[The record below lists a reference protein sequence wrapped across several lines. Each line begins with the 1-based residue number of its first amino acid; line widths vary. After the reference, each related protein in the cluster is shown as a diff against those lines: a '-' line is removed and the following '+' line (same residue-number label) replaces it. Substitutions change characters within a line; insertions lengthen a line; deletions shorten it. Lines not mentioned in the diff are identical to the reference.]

1 MSKSEDAKTVDPAR
15 RALADLDGAV
25 GRILTELE
33 VLRGRLKES
42 EKRTGDVEEL
52 LRRFTKGDVD
62 PGSLQGSVE
71 QLRSENSE
79 LRERIEQG
87 RAGVEKILARI
98 RFLEEH
104 G

>member
-15 RALADLDGAV
+15 RALSDLDSAV
-25 GRILTELE
+25 GKALAELE
-33 VLRGRLKES
+33 SLRGRVKES
-42 EKRTGDVEEL
+42 EKRTKDVEDL
-52 LRRFTKGDVD
+52 LRRFTKGEVD
-62 PGSLQGSVE
+62 PGSLQGRVE
-71 QLRSENSE
+71 RLHAENAE
-79 LRERIEQG
+79 LRERIDEG

>member
-15 RALADLDGAV
+15 RALTDLDGAV
-25 GRILTELE
+25 GNILTEME
-33 VLRGRLKES
+33 VLRARVKES
-42 EKRTGDVEEL
+42 EKRTKDVEEL
-52 LRRFTKGDVD
+52 LRRFTKGEVD
-62 PGSLQGSVE
+62 PGSLQGRVE
-71 QLRSENSE
+71 QLRVENAE
-79 LRERIEQG
+79 LRERIDQG